1 MPPKAQGRRR
11 NRNEV
16 KPLSGLNVEAL
27 LHGDQ
32 KKARISAQNAIPD
45 FRQIINTTDSIDGI
59 RESTQQL
66 GAVIEARIKDS
77 FGDIAYPRALEE
89 IGVMREELI
98 DLEEPEIYNDF
109 AKALKR
115 KLLSEEL
122 GGNRRDFWW
131 EFRKSKLGII
141 EASNAMEEEVKAVCP
156 PHRSCSTVT
165 SPLRLAVLS
174 DVLTSHPY
182 SLVIVNNS
190 FTLVL
195 YCPTSSHV
203 SPRAYFTCT

>member
-27 LHGDQ
+27 LGSE
-32 KKARISAQNAIPD
+32 KSKAKISAQNAIPD
-45 FRQIINTTDSIDGI
+45 FRQMINTTDSIEGI
-59 RESTQQL
+59 REVAQQL

-77 FGDIAYPRALEE
+77 FGDIAYARALEE

-115 KLLSEEL
+115 KLLAEEL
-122 GGNRRDFWW
+122 GGNRKDFWW
-131 EFRKSKLGII
+131 EFRKSKLGLIDRKTS
-141 EASNAMEEEVKAVCP
+141 EASNALEEDVKAVC
-156 PHRSCSTVT
+156 RTY
-165 SPLRLAVLS
+165 LACA
-174 DVLTSHPY
+174 P
-182 SLVIVNNS
+182 IRN
-190 FTLVL
+190 
-195 YCPTSSHV
+195 
-203 SPRAYFTCT
+203 RACR